1 MSSEE
6 SKVGLFHRM
15 LFRWHCRNFYPFK
28 KRMTSTERRYL
39 KVCFELFDDFQE
51 VSETG
56 FKKFSSFSYSHRVQ
70 GEQVNSSRIA
80 YGSVENPEAAQEA
93 AAPVLKERG
102 IVLPSDVVDSE
113 NARFGGLGWDIEEN
127 QFKVYF
133 RWLGLG
139 ALPGELTDLVK
150 DINLEEHRQGCLISY
165 TFLDDT
171 LEESKVYLYPQ
182 VEREL
187 PEGVAN
193 ETWMVT
199 SKRGLVHQYDL
210 YYPSNWG
217 ARLNKTGRDIVAKY
231 RTRQQTLDTIN
242 YTDENDFTLYFP

>member
-28 KRMTSTERRYL
+28 KNMTSAERKYL
-39 KVCFELFDDFQE
+39 KACFEMFDDFQE

-70 GEQVNSSRIA
+70 GERVNSSRIA
-80 YGSVENPEAAQEA
+80 YGSVENPEAAQKA
-93 AAPVLKERG
+93 AEPVLKQRG
-102 IVLPSDVVDSE
+102 IVLPPEVVGSR
-113 NARFGGLGWDIEEN
+113 NARFGGLGWDIEER

-133 RWLGLG
+133 RWLGLD
-139 ALPGELTDLVK
+139 ALPGELAELVK
-150 DINLEEHRQGCLISY
+150 DIELEEHRPECLISY
-165 TFLDDT
+165 TYVDNQLD
-171 LEESKVYLYPQ
+171 ESKVYLYPQ

-217 ARLNKTGRDIVAKY
+217 GKLNKAGRDIIAKY